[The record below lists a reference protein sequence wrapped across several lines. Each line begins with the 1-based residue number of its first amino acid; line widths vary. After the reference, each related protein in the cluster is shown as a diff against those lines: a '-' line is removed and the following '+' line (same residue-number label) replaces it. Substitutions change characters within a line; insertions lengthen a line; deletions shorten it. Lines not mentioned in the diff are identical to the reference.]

1 MKTAFFSK
9 LLYLACSA
17 PLFVNAQEIQWR
29 NPMEGEFQVVQGQLP
44 KETLKERYQRLPD
57 NMESLVRPP
66 VWHLSRQNAGIY
78 LEFTTNA
85 DAITVRYQVSEPLD
99 MPHMP
104 ATGVSGVDLY
114 AKNKNGKWDWAAG
127 SYTFSDTITYRFAN
141 LAVADEEKMRL
152 YLPLYNSVTWMEIG
166 VSADADFNFV
176 APTDERPIVVYGTS
190 IAQGACASRPGLA
203 WTSILGR
210 QLELP
215 MINLGFS
222 GNGQLEQPLIELIA
236 TVDARLFVLDCMPN
250 LTRGSFSEDEIK
262 GRIAYAVTYLKEKHP
277 DTPILLT
284 EHSGG
289 ASEQLIDTSRNANYR
304 YTSGV
309 MKDAYDKLTKQGVK
323 GIYLLSAT
331 EIGMGTE
338 STVDGVHP
346 NDIGMMQHATA
357 YRDIIASII
366 GN

>member
-1 MKTAFFSK
+1 M
-9 LLYLACSA
+9 L
-17 PLFVNAQEIQWR
+17 NAQDMQWR
-29 NPMEGEFQVVQGQLP
+29 NPMKSGFDVLQGRLP
-44 KETLKERYQRLPD
+44 MVSLKDSYQRLPD
-57 NMESLVRPP
+57 DMESLVRPP

-78 LEFTTNA
+78 LEFKTNA
-85 DAITVRYQVSEPLD
+85 DAITVRYQVSEPVD

-127 SYTFSDTITYRFAN
+127 SYTFGDTITYRFAN
-141 LAVADEEKMRL
+141 LAVSNEEKMRL

-166 VSADADFNFV
+166 VDRGADFNFLGS
-176 APTDERPIVVYGTS
+176 ADEKPVVVYGTS

-203 WTSILGR
+203 WTAILGR

-215 MINLGFS
+215 VINLGFS

-236 TVDARLFVLDCMPN
+236 KVDARLYVLDCMPN
-250 LTRGSFSEDEIK
+250 LTRGSFPESEIES
-262 GRIAYAVTYLKEKHP
+262 RIEYAVMYLKEKHP
-277 DTPILLT
+277 NTPILLT

-289 ASEQLIDTSRNANYR
+289 ASEQLIDTSRTSNYR
-304 YTSGV
+304 HTSEV
-309 MKDAYDKLTKQGVK
+309 MRATYNKLIKLGIN
-323 GIYLLSAT
+323 GIYLLDAAA
-331 EIGMGTE
+331 IGMGTE

-346 NDIGMMQHATA
+346 NDIGMMEHATA
-357 YRDIIASII
+357 YREIIASIL